1 MRILNLASTLC
12 FLAIFSCDRSMD
24 NYNTAENLYRH
35 GIYEQAHQ
43 ECSKIIV
50 DYPESVYADSA
61 RILQKYCQY
70 YMLLKDAKNFYVSG
84 VIDSTLSF
92 LNKAKVFTSDSDLL
106 IPRNSMTEYNDMT
119 ERANYLLAKFTLL
132 RSGLQDSKKYLS
144 IYYDVKKINPNSIN
158 DFEREQAKK
167 HVSKIKE
174 NAKLYY
180 EKGQFSNSLGNLIFL
195 FSFDDSLLSYN
206 DKKMVTELKNK
217 IKEIDETRQ
226 VQQVMKKGL
235 KSYSDKMICLKILG
249 KDRTIKLLKKS
260 YPNYSW
266 RVLDAI
272 VNNNA
277 IVGMTF
283 KQVKLSLG
291 TPSDIYDFAGKNYS
305 DWEIWYQET
314 GGKPTSSSVYVNM
327 KYPSIGGKIL
337 AFMNGKLEHSLS
349 QEIAAGN
356 QIREAMSRYYSSL
369 EHAKDKDAFKY
380 GWTSDIEKEY
390 GITPH
395 EFNSMVDAIISKK
408 Q

>member
-12 FLAIFSCDRSMD
+12 FLAISSCDRSMD
-24 NYNTAENLYRH
+24 NYNTANNLYRH

-43 ECSKIIV
+43 QCSKIIV
-50 DYPESVYADSA
+50 DYPESAYADSA

-106 IPRNSMTEYNDMT
+106 IPRYSMTEYNDMT
-119 ERANYLLAKFTLL
+119 EKANYLLAKFNLL

-158 DFEREQAKK
+158 DFEREQAKE

-174 NAKLYY
+174 NANLYY
-180 EKGQFSNSLGNLIFL
+180 KKGQFSNSLRNLIFL

-206 DKKMVTELKNK
+206 DKKMVTELKNR
-217 IKEIDETRQ
+217 IKKIDETRQ

-235 KSYSDKMICLKILG
+235 KSYRDKMICLKILG

-305 DWEIWYQET
+305 DWEIWYRET